1 MKQRIVYVDAA
12 KGILIVL
19 MVAAHIFQNSFF
31 FDFAYSFHMMAFFFI
46 SGMMLNYS
54 SAIRKPYWQLVQSKL
69 RTMLIPLCF
78 FELLG
83 ILRDLIR
90 FGFSQNLKGFLYN
103 TVSLRFNNGVLW
115 FLFVLLVGELLC
127 IPLLRFLRKRI
138 WIAAAAAFMLV
149 FSFFLPEDPYV
160 LIVLR
165 NILRGSFFLCI
176 GYLAEPWC
184 DHDRFP
190 TTVICAAVLILT
202 TALGLNTSIMVR
214 GFRMLPLFVLE
225 ALCGT
230 ELVLQLGRLPLF
242 RFLCPVGEN
251 SLVIY
256 GTHSLFYVIIGHW
269 LSFDFTA
276 ISLGN
281 GLLVLFF
288 VALVEVPTVLFI
300 NRFLPFL
307 AGKRYPHKKSDIHS
321 TS

>member
-1 MKQRIVYVDAA
+1 MKQRIAYVDAA

-19 MVAAHIFQNSFF
+19 MVAAHVFQNSFF

-46 SGMMLNYS
+46 SGMMLNHS
-54 SAIRKPYWQLVQSKL
+54 SAMRKPYWQLLRTKL

-90 FGFSQNLKGFLYN
+90 FGFSQSWKGFLYN
-103 TVSLRFNNGVLW
+103 TLSLRFNNGVLW
-115 FLFVLLVGELLC
+115 FLFALLIAELVC
-127 IPLLRFLRKRI
+127 IPLLRYLKKQSH
-138 WIAAAAAFMLV
+138 IAAAAAFMLLL
-149 FSFFLPEDPYV
+149 SFFLPENPYF

-165 NILRGSFFLCI
+165 NILRGSFFLCV

-190 TTVICAAVLILT
+190 TAVICFAVLILT
-202 TALGLNTSIMVR
+202 TALGLNTNIMVR
-214 GFRMLPLFVLE
+214 DFRLLPLFVME

-230 ELVLQLGRLPLF
+230 ELVLQLGRLSLF

-251 SLVIY
+251 SLIIY
-256 GTHSLFYVIIGHW
+256 GTHSLYYVIIGHW
-269 LSFDFTA
+269 LGFDFTA

-281 GLLVLFF
+281 GLLVLIF
-288 VALVEVPTVLFI
+288 VALAELPTVLLI

-307 AGKRYPHKKSDIHS
+307 AGKRYPNKKSDIHP
-321 TS
+321 TC